1 MVQKKQLPKL
11 NFNLVIDNTLF
22 NDMLDLQWIKWDT
35 PENISKFRL
44 SIVKLNST
52 FAKLTLKENSRPDFH
67 VPKTPLPDI
76 LHIPIPRQFPLPTI
90 SDPFSD
96 GEPIWSKEFP
106 KNTKAVRINLSKRAL
121 ELDGEYL
128 GFTLNQCDKKGIAQG
143 QALMIIKFAHTPYF
157 SCSPTSSA
165 ANIIRNE
172 SFRWPL
178 STLEKFNKIPC
189 SDIKTVVNKYK
200 AVYFAMS
207 LISSSPY
214 DWDSV
219 NKIKDDCYCFEYDN
233 NAYLISKEFWLL
245 YEIYLDSKKGQA
257 DENTHDQNKSNLA
270 VTLLENKLED
280 IWNKRYF
287 YKVESIP
294 AAVLKWENIPNAV
307 SYSVKR
313 FSKKRNCLFPIVKDQ
328 RTTTCEDLDYNDAK
342 YYELD
347 TGTKVYRYDCTSSLT
362 PIVV

>member
-1 MVQKKQLPKL
+1 MDLKKKFPKL

-44 SIVKLNST
+44 GIVKLNST

-96 GEPIWSKEFP
+96 GEPIWSKVFS
-106 KNTKAVRINLSKRAL
+106 KDTRTVRIQLSKRAA

-128 GFTLNQCDKKGIAQG
+128 GFTLKACDEVGSVLY
-143 QALMIIKFAHTPYF
+143 QALMIIKFVHTPSF
-157 SCSPTSSA
+157 SCSPTSSS
-165 ANIIRNE
+165 ANYIRNE

-178 STLEKFNKIPC
+178 SMLEKFNKIPC
-189 SDIKTVVNKYK
+189 SDIKSVVNKYK
-200 AVYFAMS
+200 EVYFAMS

-214 DWDSV
+214 DWDSS

-233 NAYLISKEFWLL
+233 KAYLISKEFWLL
-245 YEIYLDSKKGQA
+245 YEILLDSKKGQA
-257 DENTHDQNKSNLA
+257 DENLHDQNKSNLA
-270 VTLLENKLED
+270 VKLLENQLED
-280 IWNKRYF
+280 IWNRKYF

-294 AAVLKWENIPNAV
+294 AAVLKWESIPNAV
-307 SYSVKR
+307 SYGVKR
-313 FSKKRNCLFPIVKDQ
+313 YSKRRNCLCPVAKGLKIP
-328 RTTTCEDLDYNDAK
+328 TCEDLDWNDAVH
-342 YYELD
+342 YEVD
-347 TGTKVYRYDCTSSLT
+347 TGTSVYKYECASSVS